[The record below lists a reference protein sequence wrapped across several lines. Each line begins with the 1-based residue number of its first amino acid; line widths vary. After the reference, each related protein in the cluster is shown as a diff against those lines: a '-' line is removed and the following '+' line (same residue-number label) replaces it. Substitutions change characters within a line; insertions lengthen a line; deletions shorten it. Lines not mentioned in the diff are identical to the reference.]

1 MPLIDLSAVQTTAP
15 APLSEL
21 IAAVSAVRIA
31 QSTSFGEMLAAIDYV
46 SDSAHAALPQ
56 AWRDLSAL
64 LPTLL
69 EDEMLSVDAAAAAAA
84 AGLPVGV
91 VAAYVAARTA
101 PYHGAQP

>member
-1 MPLIDLSAVQTTAP
+1 MPPIDLSAVQTIAP

-31 QSTSFGEMLAAIDYV
+31 QSTSFGEMLAGMNYA
-46 SDSAHAALPQ
+46 SDSGHAALPQ

-69 EDEMLSVDAAAAAAA
+69 EDEMLSADAAA

-101 PYHGAQP
+101 PYSGAQP

>member
-21 IAAVSAVRIA
+21 IAAVSAARIA
-31 QSTSFGEMLAAIDYV
+31 QSTSFGEMLAGMDYL

-69 EDEMLSVDAAAAAAA
+69 EDEALSVDAAAAA

-91 VAAYVAARTA
+91 VSAYVAARIA